1 MAKKF
6 TGIVLF
12 FVWSYLIVEHHLCL
26 LRSKPNVGKLF
37 FFPFNLQNLGAGKFQ
52 KLSGE
57 MDRVGLKEKVA
68 GSLSQ
73 SPFFPGNLLNDGIYL
88 LVATNNIVCEG

>member
-6 TGIVLF
+6 IGIVLF
-12 FVWSYLIVEHHLCL
+12 LVRSCLIVEHHLYL
-26 LRSKPNVGKLF
+26 LRFKPNVGKLF

-57 MDRVGLKEKVA
+57 MDRAGLEEKVA

-73 SPFFPGNLLNDGIYL
+73 SPF
-88 LVATNNIVCEG
+88 C

>member
-12 FVWSYLIVEHHLCL
+12 LVWSYLIVEHHLCL

-37 FFPFNLQNLGAGKFQ
+37 FFPFNLQNVGAGKFQ

-57 MDRVGLKEKVA
+57 MDRVELKEKVA

-73 SPFFPGNLLNDGIYL
+73 SPFFPGNLLKDGIYL
-88 LVATNNIVCEG
+88 LVGMNNIVCEG